1 MYYKLSPHDKKT
13 STVNSRCSA
22 EKFLGKD
29 TTTSLA
35 LTETNVGHL
44 LLASDLL
51 AAERLEKKCLKFL
64 GEKLTIANCMK
75 RLQLISSGGACGQI
89 QQKWE
94 KTYDKILLFIQMEFE
109 TLVTKIQLYAA
120 TNLRQFKVKPLNEYL
135 TLTRFG
141 PPQSLLWPHAF

>member
-1 MYYKLSPHDKKT
+1 M
-13 STVNSRCSA
+13 
-22 EKFLGKD
+22 GKD

-51 AAERLEKKCLKFL
+51 AAERLEQKCLKFL

-120 TNLRQFKVKPLNEYL
+120 INLQQFKVKPLNEYL
-135 TLTRFG
+135 TQTRFG
-141 PPQSLLWPHAF
+141 PP